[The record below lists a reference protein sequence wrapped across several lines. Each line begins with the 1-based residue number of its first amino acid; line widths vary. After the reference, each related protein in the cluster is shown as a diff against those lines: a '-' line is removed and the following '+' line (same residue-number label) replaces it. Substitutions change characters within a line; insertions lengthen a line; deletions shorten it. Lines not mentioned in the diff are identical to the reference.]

1 VIGKAADL
9 VYFMVMTDH
18 PRISRDPAIMVG
30 KPCIKG
36 TRVPVYIVVDCIAS
50 GYTLEQVLAG
60 YPHLTA
66 EDVTAALHY
75 AAAYLSSEGT
85 LAA

>member
-1 VIGKAADL
+1 
-9 VYFMVMTDH
+9 MSDH

-36 TRVPVYIVVDCIAS
+36 TRVPVYLIVEKLGS
-50 GYTLEQVLAG
+50 GYTTAEVLQA
-60 YPHLTA
+60 YPHIV
-66 EDVTAALHY
+66 EDDVRAALSY
-75 AAAYLSSEGT
+75 AAEYMMTEGT